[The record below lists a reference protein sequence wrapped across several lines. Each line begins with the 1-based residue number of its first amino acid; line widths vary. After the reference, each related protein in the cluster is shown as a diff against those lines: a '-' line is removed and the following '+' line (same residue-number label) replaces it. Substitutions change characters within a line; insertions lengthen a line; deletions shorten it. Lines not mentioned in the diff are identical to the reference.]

1 MLSTAGHCDQSS
13 AAMEGFSSGSF
24 YTKSPSQEPILPA
37 KLFHTSDCRKRRY
50 LISRE
55 IAKAV
60 TAKTDCCNCL
70 EFFVVEPAES
80 NGNVVA
86 PGLVTIHDDCTLRR
100 SRADADGRRDV
111 RGKKTNLTRPN
122 PVSTAWQVEQACRGP
137 SYAEPPFFVNTAI
150 AAQEL
155 YMHCRDVAVK
165 VLGYPPAAKLLE
177 LFIHEPVKGSVDS
190 GDKGSAAGA

>member
-1 MLSTAGHCDQSS
+1 M
-13 AAMEGFSSGSF
+13 
-24 YTKSPSQEPILPA
+24 
-37 KLFHTSDCRKRRY
+37 
-50 LISRE
+50 
-55 IAKAV
+55 
-60 TAKTDCCNCL
+60 
-70 EFFVVEPAES
+70 
-80 NGNVVA
+80 
-86 PGLVTIHDDCTLRR
+86 
-100 SRADADGRRDV
+100 
-111 RGKKTNLTRPN
+111 RGKKTNLTTPN

-177 LFIHEPVKGSVDS
+177 LSIHEPVKGSVDS